1 MKTVLLAVGISQYQS
16 EQINDL
22 SVCDRDAQ
30 AIAAAFQAIAGAAL
44 EQRVLLNQQATKQ
57 GIQAGI
63 AWLAATAR
71 KGDLA
76 IFYYSG
82 HGASNPDLDG
92 DDDDGNDEFLCPH
105 DCGVEPGL
113 ASFIRDDELRG
124 WLRAVGKKTDRVA
137 VILDSCHSGT
147 AAMAPQ
153 RATAKEIPPEVVQ
166 ALIGSER
173 APKGKR
179 AAAPQVKGQL
189 LLAGC
194 QDNEQSYILTGAPNS
209 AFTAQLLA
217 ALRDQ
222 AITSFQALYTQV
234 APHVAEQIGRLALR
248 QNPNIV
254 DGTGGALVF
263 RSAGA

>member
-1 MKTVLLAVGISQYQS
+1 MKTVLLAVGISHYQS

-22 SVCDRDAQ
+22 SVCDKDAQ
-30 AIAAAFQAIAGAAL
+30 AVAAAFQAIAGDAL
-44 EQRVLLNQQATKQ
+44 EQRLLLDQQATKQ

-63 AWLAATAR
+63 DWLATTAR

-82 HGASNPDLDG
+82 HGASNPDRDG
-92 DDDDGNDEFLCPH
+92 DDADGNDEFLCPH
-105 DCGVEPGL
+105 DCGTAPGL
-113 ASFIRDDELRG
+113 TTFIRDDELRG
-124 WLRAVGKKTDRVA
+124 WLRAVGKKTNRVV

-153 RATAKEIPPEVVQ
+153 RAIAKELPPGVVQ
-166 ALIGSER
+166 ALIGDER

-179 AAAPQVKGQL
+179 AADPKVKGLL

-194 QDNEQSYILTGAPNS
+194 QDSEQSYILTGAPNS

-217 ALRDQ
+217 ALRDR
-222 AITSFQALYTQV
+222 ALTTFQALYTAV
-234 APHVAEQIGRLALR
+234 APQIAEQIGRLGLR

-254 DGTGGALVF
+254 DGTDGALAF
-263 RSAGA
+263 R